1 MIFVLNSSALTTS
14 YSILKTMLYK
24 TPKMIL
30 YKSTPFIL
38 INMEQIPLE
47 TDQNAQSL
55 FTKQQDTL
63 TKAFEKL
70 KKTTRNK
77 MRKINEGQING
88 NDKDLMT
95 KIKSKLNGEVEAL
108 HLAVS
113 NYFGDCD
120 KRKQKIEAEISE
132 KVDFTD
138 FGYIADTILSF

>member
-1 MIFVLNSSALTTS
+1 MDNVFPEKNIKK
-14 YSILKTMLYK
+14 LKDESEINLPYITV
-24 TPKMIL
+24 TAAGPKHLRMPI
-30 YKSTPFIL
+30 
-38 INMEQIPLE
+38 
-47 TDQNAQSL
+47 
-55 FTKQQDTL
+55 